1 MNNFFKELLKRNNL
15 KQTELAQIL
24 GISVAAV
31 SQWNAAGNIRPEIL
45 YNLSKLFS
53 ISVDNLLQEK
63 FNDESIEE
71 KFDRL
76 YNLDDYDFRTIIN
89 KNDGEALA
97 TFSVKLRNIN
107 EKVFELLYL
116 KMAKKI
122 NAAEQEELN
131 YLEKYIEADV
141 YKSPYFAKVTSFY
154 CYGAERDSKIA
165 KQISEFIDI
174 TEKEEFVWEL
184 KKIYYCK
191 KKIDWKNIL
200 ENHEKIKNILTNE
213 IIENLLL
220 SYPEIEKDSI
230 VMQYRDG
237 LNWDMCNWLV
247 SLGANIIYRYN
258 DLNVEFFDEEDLNE
272 FEGVKIPV
280 PELGEIRLLVE
291 KSINNINLLGCKEY
305 KKIIYK
311 KEIKRIK
318 YMKYMQT
325 NPIKHWE
332 YFKEELY

>member
-1 MNNFFKELLKRNNL
+1 MNNFIKELLKRNNL
-15 KQTELAQIL
+15 KQTYLAQIL

-31 SQWNAAGNIRPEIL
+31 SQWNAPENIRPEIL

-76 YNLDDYDFRTIIN
+76 YNLDNYDFRTIIN
-89 KNDGEALA
+89 KNDGEALD

-116 KMAKKI
+116 KMTKKI
-122 NAAEQEELN
+122 NETEQEELN
-131 YLEKYIEADV
+131 YLQKYIEADV
-141 YKSPYFAKVTSFY
+141 YKSPCFAEIASFY
-154 CYGAERDSKIA
+154 CYGEQRDHKIA
-165 KQISEFIDI
+165 KQLSKYIDI
-174 TEKEEFVWEL
+174 TDKDEFIWEL

-191 KKIDWKNIL
+191 KKIDWRNIL
-200 ENHEKIKNILTNE
+200 ENQERMKKILTDE

-220 SYPEIEKDSI
+220 SYSEIEKDAV

-237 LNWDMCNWLV
+237 LNWDMCNWLF

-258 DLNVEFFDEEDLNE
+258 DLNVEFFDEEDLDE
-272 FEGVKIPV
+272 FEGVKIPD
-280 PELGEIRLLVE
+280 R
-291 KSINNINLLGCKEY
+291 KSVV
-305 KKIIYK
+305 
-311 KEIKRIK
+311 
-318 YMKYMQT
+318 
-325 NPIKHWE
+325 
-332 YFKEELY
+332 